1 MAAIGHALKAAALL
15 ASAVL
20 VAPCRAALDSAA
32 FDAEQGRILEHLEQ
46 IQSRDGAYSP
56 ALLEQLKQLIV
67 LYREND
73 SPSLALVTIERAL
86 QVVRANSGLYSLEQ
100 VPLLWQRIE
109 SEEALDNH
117 AAAWEVEQEL
127 LALVRRYP
135 DDVQVVPVLRRV
147 ADRQMRVL
155 GRVIVAGE
163 IPPQVFYGCYYDMYR
178 PSGTECR
185 GSGSRTTVVQ
195 GMLAEAGRNYADA
208 IAVLL
213 RNGAYGSDELRELEL
228 ELVRGA
234 SLMRDMPLAPRW
246 LFARTLEPWRSRIA
260 PIEELAT
267 WQLPSEPA
275 GTPEGDYLDQPE
287 PREVRFR
294 MPYNRGRQSL
304 RRLYSYDLA
313 GSSAAASRAA
323 AIVAIADWDL
333 LFSNNALAIEGY
345 ALAQSLLEEE
355 GADDASIA
363 ELFAPAVP
371 VMLPSFEPNPLAP
384 DEARAVTGHVDVTFS
399 ITKYGRARDIKVR
412 GSINA
417 DSADRTELMRFLRVS
432 RFRPRSI
439 DGRSTDSPVAARY
452 HVYDRR
458 RGAT

>member
-1 MAAIGHALKAAALL
+1 MAATGSALKAAVVL

-20 VAPCRAALDSAA
+20 VAPCRAALDGAA
-32 FDAEQGRILEHLEQ
+32 FDAEQRRILEQVEQ
-46 IQSRDGAYSP
+46 IQLRDGPYSP
-56 ALLEQLKQLIV
+56 ALLEELKQLIV

-73 SPSLALVTIERAL
+73 SPSLALVTIDRAL
-86 QVVRANSGLYSLEQ
+86 QVVRANGGLYSLEQ

-117 AAAWEVEQEL
+117 AEAWNVEQEL

-155 GRVIVAGE
+155 GQLAAGE
-163 IPPQVFYGCYYDMYR
+163 IPPQVFYGCYYDKYR
-178 PSGTECR
+178 PSGTKCS
-185 GSGSRTTVVQ
+185 GSGSRATVLLGV
-195 GMLAEAGRNYADA
+195 LADAGRNYADA

-213 RNGAYGSDELRELEL
+213 RNEAYSSDELRELEMQV
-228 ELVRGA
+228 VRGA
-234 SLMRDMPLAPRW
+234 GLMRDTPLAPPW
-246 LFARTLEPWRSRIA
+246 LFASTLEPWRSRIA

-275 GTPEGDYLDQPE
+275 GTPEGDYLDRPE
-287 PREVRFR
+287 PREDRVR

-304 RRLYSYDLA
+304 RRLYSYELA

-333 LFSNNALAIEGY
+333 LFSKNALAVEGY
-345 ALAQSLLEEE
+345 ALAQGLLDEE
-355 GADDASIA
+355 GAGDAATA

-371 VMLPSFEPNPLAP
+371 VVLPSFEPNPLAP
-384 DEARAVTGHVDVTFS
+384 DEAHAATGYIDVTFS
-399 ITKYGRARDIKVR
+399 ITKYGHVRDIKVR
-412 GSINA
+412 GAANA
-417 DSADRTELMRFLRVS
+417 DSADRAELMTLLRIK

-439 DGRSTDSPVAARY
+439 DGRVTNSPVAVRY
-452 HVYDRR
+452 YVYDRR
-458 RGAT
+458 GAT

>member
-1 MAAIGHALKAAALL
+1 MAATGHALKAAVLL

-20 VAPCRAALDSAA
+20 ITPCRAALDSAA
-32 FDAEQGRILEHLEQ
+32 FDAEQRRILEQVEQ
-46 IQSRDGAYSP
+46 IESRDGPYSP
-56 ALLEQLKQLIV
+56 ALLEELKKLIV

-73 SPSLALVTIERAL
+73 SPSFALVTIERAL
-86 QVVRANSGLYSLEQ
+86 QIVRANSGLSSLEQ

-117 AAAWEVEQEL
+117 AEAWEAEQEL

-155 GRVIVAGE
+155 GQLADGE
-163 IPPQVFYGCYYDMYR
+163 IPPQVFYGCYYDKYR

-185 GSGSRTTVVQ
+185 GSGSRATVLQ
-195 GMLAEAGRNYADA
+195 GVLADAGRNYAEA

-213 RNGAYGSDELRELEL
+213 RNEAYSSDELRELEMQV
-228 ELVRGA
+228 VRGA
-234 SLMRDMPLAPRW
+234 GLMRDTPLAPPW
-246 LFARTLEPWRSRIA
+246 LFASTLEPWRSRIA

-275 GTPEGDYLDQPE
+275 GTPEGDYLDRPE
-287 PREVRFR
+287 PREDRVR

-304 RRLYSYDLA
+304 RRLYSYQLA

-333 LFSNNALAIEGY
+333 LFSKNALAIEGY
-345 ALAQSLLEEE
+345 ALAHGLLDEE
-355 GADDASIA
+355 GAGDAATA

-371 VMLPSFEPNPLAP
+371 VVLPSFEPNPLAP
-384 DEARAVTGHVDVTFS
+384 DEAHAATGYIDVTFS
-399 ITKYGRARDIKVR
+399 ITKYGHVRDIKVR
-412 GSINA
+412 GAANA
-417 DSADRTELMRFLRVS
+417 DSADRAELMTLLRVR

-439 DGRSTDSPVAARY
+439 DGRFTDSPVAVRY
-452 HVYDRR
+452 YVYDRR
-458 RGAT
+458 GAT

>member
-1 MAAIGHALKAAALL
+1 MAATGNALKAAVLL
-15 ASAVL
+15 ASAML

-32 FDAEQGRILEHLEQ
+32 FDAEQRRILEHVEQ
-46 IQSRDGAYSP
+46 IQLRDGPYSP
-56 ALLEQLKQLIV
+56 ALLEELKQLIV

-86 QVVRANSGLYSLEQ
+86 QVVRANGGLYSLEQ

-117 AAAWEVEQEL
+117 AEAWDVEQEL

-147 ADRQMRVL
+147 ADRQMGVL
-155 GRVIVAGE
+155 GQLGAGE
-163 IPPQVFYGCYYDMYR
+163 IPPQVFYGCYYDKYR
-178 PSGTECR
+178 PSGTKCS
-185 GSGSRTTVVQ
+185 GSGSRATVLQ
-195 GMLAEAGRNYADA
+195 GVLADAGRNYAEA

-213 RNGAYGSDELRELEL
+213 RNEAYSSDELRELEMQV
-228 ELVRGA
+228 VRGA
-234 SLMRDMPLAPRW
+234 GLMRDTPLAPPW
-246 LFARTLEPWRSRIA
+246 LFASTLEPWRSRIA

-267 WQLPSEPA
+267 WRLPSEPA
-275 GTPEGDYLDQPE
+275 GTPEADYLDRRE
-287 PREVRFR
+287 PREERFR

-304 RRLYSYDLA
+304 RRLYSYEVA
-313 GSSAAASRAA
+313 GSSTAASRAA

-333 LFSNNALAIEGY
+333 LFSKNALAIEGY
-345 ALAQSLLEEE
+345 ALAQSLLDEE
-355 GADDASIA
+355 GAGAAPSA

-384 DEARAVTGHVDVTFS
+384 DEARAPTGYIDVTFS
-399 ITKYGRARDIKVR
+399 ITKYGHVRDIKVR
-412 GSINA
+412 GAANA
-417 DSADRTELMRFLRVS
+417 DSADRAELMTLLRIK

-439 DGRSTDSPVAARY
+439 DGRFTDSPVAVRY
-452 HVYDRR
+452 YVYDRR
-458 RGAT
+458 GAT